1 MNDAIPKSRY
11 DWLVATVVLQAKPSN
26 ETHYFGDGVRRIDM
40 VLAYEDHGGKSTR
53 KREVFEKHLREE
65 GLELETENRT
75 VTTKKYLLN

>member
-1 MNDAIPKSRY
+1 
-11 DWLVATVVLQAKPSN
+11 
-26 ETHYFGDGVRRIDM
+26 M

>member
-1 MNDAIPKSRY
+1 MTKLENSTFN
-11 DWLVATVVLQAKPSN
+11 LLQAKPSN

-53 KREVFEKHLREE
+53 KREVFEKHLKEE

-75 VTTKKYLLN
+75 VTTNNIR